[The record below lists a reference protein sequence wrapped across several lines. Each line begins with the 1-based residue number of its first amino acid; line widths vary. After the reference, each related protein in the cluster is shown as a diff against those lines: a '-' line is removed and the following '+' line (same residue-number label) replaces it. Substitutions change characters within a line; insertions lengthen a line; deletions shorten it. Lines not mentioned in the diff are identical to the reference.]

1 MSRINGPV
9 RLRLLVLVSLIV
21 VTIYTALP
29 RQAASA
35 CITCV
40 PLTGGLCVGC
50 DPNVTTG
57 FNSCWPVQE
66 TCSCSVQGTCDMPIN

>member
-1 MSRINGPV
+1 MPRLKYSI
-9 RLRLLVLVSLIV
+9 RLRLLVLTSLII
-21 VTIYTALP
+21 VTAYTAMP
-29 RQAASA
+29 HPAASA

-50 DPNVTTG
+50 DPNVSSG

-66 TCSCSVQGTCDMPIN
+66 NCSCSVQGACDMQAN

>member
-1 MSRINGPV
+1 MTRLKNSI
-9 RLRLLVLVSLIV
+9 RLRLLVLTSLII
-21 VTIYTALP
+21 VTAYTAMP
-29 RQAASA
+29 QQAASA

-50 DPNVTTG
+50 DPNVSTG

-66 TCSCSVQGTCDMPIN
+66 NCSCYVQGACDMQAN